1 MRYLLTLFIFFF
13 ASVRYGVSSECEV
26 FFSLVD
32 PVEQKIIDLIDQ
44 EKLSIQMSAFC
55 LSHPQITNSLL
66 SAKQRGVTI
75 EIIVDPFSIK
85 KSAAFQRIISSQ
97 IPVFV
102 WDFSLK
108 KVLNKTPQ
116 KGHIP
121 LMHEKFCIFGNRYV
135 WMGSMNFTKDAF
147 SIHRESALL
156 IDSAPIIQKY
166 KQHFLE
172 MKLYETRSFHEYIA
186 LYPKKK
192 KKTSLN
198 P

>member
-1 MRYLLTLFIFFF
+1 MRWIFTAFIFFF
-13 ASVRYGVSSECEV
+13 FPLGYSVSTDCEV
-26 FFSLVD
+26 FFSLAD
-32 PVEQKIIDLIDQ
+32 PVEQKIIELIDQ
-44 EKLSIQMSAFC
+44 EKQSIQMSAFC
-55 LSHPQITNSLL
+55 LSHPQITKSLL
-66 SAKQRGVTI
+66 SAKQRGVAI
-75 EIIVDPFSIK
+75 EIIVDPFSLK
-85 KSAAFQRIISSQ
+85 KSAAFKRIISAQ

-108 KVLNKTPQ
+108 KDLNKMPQ

-156 IDSAPIIQKY
+156 IDSVPLIQKY

-172 MKLYETRSFHEYIA
+172 IKLYETRTYHEYIA